1 MVQAVSESEKP
12 LILAVDDEE
21 DNLAILKGR
30 LTRRGYR
37 VETAD
42 DGIGALDMLEHI
54 SPDIILLDV
63 MMPGMDGFET
73 CNRIKKEYG
82 NEFLPIIL
90 LTAKDDKES
99 KIKGLEIG
107 ADDYV
112 TKPFD
117 MDELN
122 ARIRAMLRIR
132 SLKQDLARKE
142 TEVKRLTTELKGQYK
157 FDNII
162 GQSEAMRDLF
172 LKIQGAARISSPV
185 IITGESGTGKELV
198 ARAIHYASPR
208 AEKAFIPVNC
218 AALPS
223 QLIES
228 ELFGHKKGAF
238 TGAVT
243 SSEGLFKAADGGT
256 IFLDEIGEMPKE
268 TQSKLLRVLQER
280 TVRPVGGTDEIKI
293 DVRVITATNV
303 DLEDAIEEGV
313 FREDLYYRITVLSL
327 ELPPL
332 RNRKPDIPLLASHFI
347 KLANKQHGM
356 SVQGV
361 DDSALKMLLDYDW
374 PGNVRELQ
382 NVIERCYVYG
392 DIEWISSNHLSMHKA
407 RRRPAT
413 GSTGGSGS
421 SSGFIENENGSFP
434 TLEEAEKN
442 LIEKSMIQ
450 ADNNNVKAAKL
461 LGIHRSRLYKKLD
474 HYGIGL

>member
-1 MVQAVSESEKP
+1 
-12 LILAVDDEE
+12 
-21 DNLAILKGR
+21 
-30 LTRRGYR
+30 
-37 VETAD
+37 
-42 DGIGALDMLEHI
+42 
-54 SPDIILLDV
+54 
-63 MMPGMDGFET
+63 
-73 CNRIKKEYG
+73 
-82 NEFLPIIL
+82 
-90 LTAKDDKES
+90 
-99 KIKGLEIG
+99 
-107 ADDYV
+107 
-112 TKPFD
+112 
-117 MDELN
+117 
-122 ARIRAMLRIR
+122 MLRIR

-208 AEKAFIPVNC
+208 AEKAFVPVNC

-243 SSEGLFKAADGGT
+243 NSEGLFKAANGGT

-268 TQSKLLRVLQER
+268 TQSKLLRVLQEG

-303 DLEDAIEEGV
+303 DLEDAIEEGA

-361 DDSALKMLLDYDW
+361 DDSALKMLLEYDW

-407 RRRPAT
+407 RRRSVA
-413 GSTGGSGS
+413 GSAGGGS
-421 SSGFIENENGSFP
+421 SSGMVENYDGSFP

-442 LIEKSMIQ
+442 LIEKSMIK
-450 ADNNNVKAAKL
+450 ADNNKVKAAKL

-474 HYGIGL
+474 HYGRGL